1 VVHKQEEIE
10 RLREFIPAEDE
21 RKDAGRDQPR
31 CGQQQQR
38 DRDQNA
44 RKGGQPSREGAK
56 NRVGPDS
63 FAPQRYRA
71 SARELKLCNQVQCTI
86 LRLFNRFVVKGNGT
100 RRDVTTNVTL
110 LVPFL
115 PALPFPSTFSGPRV
129 RLGKRLAC
137 GRSASRAVTAAEG
150 MAC

>member
-1 VVHKQEEIE
+1 VT
-10 RLREFIPAEDE
+10 
-21 RKDAGRDQPR
+21 
-31 CGQQQQR
+31 
-38 DRDQNA
+38 
-44 RKGGQPSREGAK
+44 
-56 NRVGPDS
+56 
-63 FAPQRYRA
+63 